1 MVTLQSAE
9 SIAEVAHANRQVF
22 TKEVLEGPVF
32 KSMVRGIEEAAIAGK
47 NQYEL
52 QLDEKESSDTR
63 DVLLETLLLAGYK
76 ITHCVG
82 NIIIISWGKE
92 DKK

>member
-1 MVTLQSAE
+1 MVVLQSAE
-9 SIAEVAHANRQVF
+9 SIAEVAHANRQIF
-22 TKEVLEGPVF
+22 IKEVLEGPVF
-32 KSMVRGIEEAAIAGK
+32 KSMVRGIEEAALAGK
-47 NQYEL
+47 NEYSL

-76 ITHCVG
+76 TTHCVG
-82 NIIIISWGKE
+82 NFITIKWGKE